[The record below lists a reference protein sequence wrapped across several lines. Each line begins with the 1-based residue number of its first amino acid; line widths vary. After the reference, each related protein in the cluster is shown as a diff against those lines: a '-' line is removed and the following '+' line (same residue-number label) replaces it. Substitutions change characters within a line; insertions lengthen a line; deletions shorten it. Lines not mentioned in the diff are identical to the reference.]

1 VKRTLS
7 ALFALLLGACSPAK
21 PVVVTAPQPPSGS
34 ADLKVGPSSVE
45 ILREDLAAIFDAPR
59 FERALWSV
67 LIRPVSSDE
76 DLFSLN
82 PAKLVMPGSTMKI
95 LTVAAAAEALGWNHR
110 FETRLVTTAPLESG
124 VLRGDLVVV
133 GGGDPSISERSDEP
147 GVLQWMA
154 RQLRDAGVRQI
165 EGGIIGD
172 DDVFDD
178 KGFGDGWTLDNVPYG
193 YSAPVGA
200 LVYNEGSVDL
210 VIRAGTAAGE
220 PVGIQVRPEGSGLV
234 VENRLVTVPETG
246 TGMLTMQRL
255 PGSSRLVVQG
265 QIPARAAPF
274 ARTASVD
281 NPTEFFV
288 SAFRNALATEGI
300 AVAGDAID
308 IDDFASKPD
317 LSNAR
322 TIAVRQSPP
331 LSQLATSM
339 MRVSQNQ
346 YAEILLKAVGAT
358 IGLPGAEA
366 GTTGLP
372 AGSSA
377 VAAPDAKAEAQSAK
391 LGTAENGRRKMREL
405 LKSWGIPDDG
415 YIVADGSGLSRYNY
429 VTAEALIHI
438 LQQLH
443 ERPAHASMFPSTL
456 PVAGRDGTLAGR
468 LVGTPAEGRVRAKT
482 GTVDN
487 VRAISGYVQTADEET
502 LVFSIIANNFNLTA
516 AEIDAAADQALIRL
530 ATLTRQP

>member
-76 DLFSLN
+76 KLFSLN

-95 LTVAAAAEALGWNHR
+95 LTVAVAAEALGWNHR

-124 VLRGDLVVV
+124 ILRGDLVVV

-147 GVLQWMA
+147 GVLRWMA

-172 DDVFDD
+172 DDFFDD

-193 YSAPVGA
+193 YSSPVGA
-200 LVYNEGSVDL
+200 LEYNEGSVDL

-220 PVGIQVRPEGSGLV
+220 PVGIEVRPEGSGLEV
-234 VENRLVTVPETG
+234 DNRLVTVPETG
-246 TGMLTMQRL
+246 TGVLTMQRL

-274 ARTASVD
+274 SRTASVD

-288 SAFRNALATEGI
+288 GAFRNALATEGI
-300 AVAGDAID
+300 DVAGDAID
-308 IDDFASKPD
+308 IDDFSSKPD

-339 MRVSQNQ
+339 MKVSQNQ

-358 IGLPGAEA
+358 IGLPTVALGLEA
-366 GTTGLP
+366 GASDLP
-372 AGSSA
+372 
-377 VAAPDAKAEAQSAK
+377 PDSQSAK
-391 LGTAENGRRKMREL
+391 MGTAENGRRKIREL

-429 VTAEALIHI
+429 VTAEALVRV

-443 ERPAHASMFPSTL
+443 ERPTHASMFPSIL
-456 PVAGRDGTLAGR
+456 PVAGRDGTLARR
-468 LVGTPAEGRVRAKT
+468 LVGTPAEGKVRAKT

-487 VRAISGYVQTADEET
+487 VRAISGYVQTADGET
-502 LVFSIIANNFNLTA
+502 LVFSIIANNFNFTT

-530 ATLTRQP
+530 ATLTRRP